1 MTVTEPARAEDP
13 LADIEPGEQ
22 VLVTIEGG
30 KFGYGALPAV
40 AFENLFVVSVGREPR
55 KVQQAIEAQGAD
67 PKRVG
72 VVPVTGAS
80 VEYDG
85 PLWLADRVG
94 PMDLTG
100 ISIEFSRGFSHLTP
114 GSGWMLFDSVS
125 ILLMY
130 AGPERVFRL
139 LDSIA
144 SACRGRDVRGIYVV
158 DRNALTNETLNT
170 LRGLADRTI
179 DLD

>member
-1 MTVTEPARAEDP
+1 MTATEPPRTEKQIATV
-13 LADIEPGEQ
+13 EPGEQ
-22 VLVTIEGG
+22 VLVTVEGG
-30 KFGYGALPAV
+30 KFGYDALPDD
-40 AFENLFVVSVGREPR
+40 AFQNLFVVSVGREPR

-72 VVPVTGAS
+72 VVPVTGSEVA
-80 VEYDG
+80 YDG
-85 PLWLADRVG
+85 PLWLAERVG

-130 AGPERVFRL
+130 AGTERVFRL

-144 SACRGRDVRGIYVV
+144 SACRGRDVRGIYAV
-158 DRNALTNETLNT
+158 DRNALTSETLNT
-170 LRGLADRTI
+170 LRGLVDRTI
-179 DLD
+179 DLG